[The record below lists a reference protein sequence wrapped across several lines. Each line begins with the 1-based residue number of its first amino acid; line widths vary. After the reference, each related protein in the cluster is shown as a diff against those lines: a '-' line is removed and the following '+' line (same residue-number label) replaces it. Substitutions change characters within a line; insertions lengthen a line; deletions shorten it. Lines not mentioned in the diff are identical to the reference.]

1 MTSDTNTPGRG
12 SDARLRVLV
21 ADVVRVRAEIAR
33 LQARDASLCA
43 AVLDVAQA
51 RAEGAGGSG
60 REHDLTVRD
69 VSAELGTA
77 LRVSDRVIQSQ
88 LSDAFTLVHR
98 FPLTHAALAGG
109 RISLAHARAIIEA
122 GCPIEDETRR
132 GRFEAEAVPIA
143 EAESTARL
151 RRRIAMTADAARTD
165 SINERHQAA
174 RAARCV
180 EVRDGEDGMSDLYAH
195 LPTVEAHG
203 IADRLHATARR
214 IKNRRKTGGREATA
228 TVTVAPDGTDSGDGT
243 GKNLERDERTL
254 AQIQA
259 DVFADLLLTADPTAA
274 GDGLTGIRAHVQV
287 NIPVSILT
295 TTTTEGEGPPTGG
308 LPGVA
313 ELVGHGPI
321 DTETARALAGN
332 APGWDRLFV
341 NPTTGHVLEIDRYQ
355 PSADQRR
362 ILRVRDEHC
371 RFPGCRYPA
380 IRSDADHTIDAA
392 HGGPTA
398 ISNLGHFCRRHHTL
412 KHHTRWKADN
422 LPGGLIRWTSPLGVT
437 YIDKPPRTVVF
448 PRAHAPSDPPPR
460 SIRIRMRI
468 TARQQ
473 PSGADGTG
481 RAQGRLET
489 AG

>member
-1 MTSDTNTPGRG
+1 MT
-12 SDARLRVLV
+12 
-21 ADVVRVRAEIAR
+21 
-33 LQARDASLCA
+33 
-43 AVLDVAQA
+43 
-51 RAEGAGGSG
+51 
-60 REHDLTVRD
+60 
-69 VSAELGTA
+69 
-77 LRVSDRVIQSQ
+77 
-88 LSDAFTLVHR
+88 
-98 FPLTHAALAGG
+98 
-109 RISLAHARAIIEA
+109 
-122 GCPIEDETRR
+122 
-132 GRFEAEAVPIA
+132 IA
-143 EAESTARL
+143 EHESAGRL

-165 SINERHQAA
+165 SIDERHQAA

-214 IKNRRKTGGREATA
+214 IKNRPKTSTPTSGPATTPDTDTDTDTDTDQDACREI
-228 TVTVAPDGTDSGDGT
+228 P
-243 GKNLERDERTL
+243 RDERTL

-295 TTTTEGEGPPTGG
+295 TTSSDTSIGTGAEGGGAPPTGG

-380 IRSDADHTIDAA
+380 TRSDADHTIDAA
-392 HGGPTA
+392 LGGPTA

-422 LPGGLIRWTSPLGVT
+422 LPGGLIRWTSPLGAT
-437 YIDKPPRTVVF
+437 YTDTPPRTVVF
-448 PRAHAPSDPPPR
+448 TTPEGAGPADESAGKVVGFPP
-460 SIRIRMRI
+460 
-468 TARQQ
+468 
-473 PSGADGTG
+473 GVV
-481 RAQGRLET
+481 
-489 AG
+489 

>member
-1 MTSDTNTPGRG
+1 MAFDGEAPEEPDRPDRPVPVGF
-12 SDARLRVLV
+12 DARRRALVDAAVALAVQLAGVQARQASVLSAV
-21 ADVVRVRAEIAR
+21 FELAEEMTADSPTRVRD
-33 LQARDASLCA
+33 RDLAI
-43 AVLDVAQA
+43 
-51 RAEGAGGSG
+51 R
-60 REHDLTVRD
+60 DL
-69 VSAELGTA
+69 SAEVGAA
-77 LRVSDRVIQSQ
+77 LRVSDRTVQARI
-88 LSDAFTLVHR
+88 SDAWELVNR
-98 FPLTHAALAGG
+98 FPAAHAALAGG
-109 RISLAHARAIIEA
+109 RISWAHVRTIMDA
-122 GCPIEDETRR
+122 GCPISDDTAR
-132 GRFEAEAVPIA
+132 GQFEASSVTIA
-143 EAESTARL
+143 EHESAGRL
-151 RRRIAMTADAARTD
+151 RHRIVMEAEAARTD
-165 SINERHQAA
+165 SIDERHQAA

-195 LPTVEAHG
+195 LPTVQAHG
-203 IADRLHATARR
+203 IADRLHATART
-214 IKNRRKTGGREATA
+214 IKNRPKTSTPTSGPATTPDTDEDACRE
-228 TVTVAPDGTDSGDGT
+228 VP
-243 GKNLERDERTL
+243 RDERTL

-295 TTTTEGEGPPTGG
+295 TTTTEGEGPPAGG

-380 IRSDADHTIDAA
+380 TRSDADHTIDAA

-437 YIDKPPRTVVF
+437 YTDTPPRTVVF
-448 PRAHAPSDPPPR
+448 TTPDDTPPPF
-460 SIRIRMRI
+460 
-468 TARQQ
+468 
-473 PSGADGTG
+473 
-481 RAQGRLET
+481 
-489 AG
+489 